1 MDTTVTFAKEYKR
14 WLALPLSINLIF
26 HPILSSK
33 LKVSSD
39 SGQLNISFGNEPCWF
54 CSCIPILSFLMWPR
68 QHKLNCTPTRF
79 VCGVNDGPKAVFQSK
94 MNQDGD
100 ENPNFP
106 PLDKA
111 IVKAVACELVHT
123 TELPLSRLST
133 ADVTA
138 RAVDA
143 LKKPIS
149 SSTVWRILD
158 ADAIKPWQYKYW
170 IFPRDPHFAEKAGVV
185 LDLYA
190 GFWQDELL
198 GDQDYIISADEKTSI
213 QARLRCHPSLGPA
226 RGSPMR
232 VENEYERGGALQY
245 LAAWDVR
252 RGYVMGRCEAK
263 TGIVPFGKLVKQ
275 VMAQEPYCHA
285 NRVFWV
291 TDNGSSHRGQASI
304 NRLAQAYPN
313 VILVHT
319 PVHASW
325 LNQVEIYFSIVQR
338 KVLTPND
345 FASLKEVE
353 QRLLLYEE
361 LSNQQPHPFKWKFDR
376 ATLEE
381 WLKRLEA
388 RQATIQRLEC
398 EGLPKTNQGEKL
410 VA

>member
-1 MDTTVTFAKEYKR
+1 ME
-14 WLALPLSINLIF
+14 
-26 HPILSSK
+26 
-33 LKVSSD
+33 
-39 SGQLNISFGNEPCWF
+39 
-54 CSCIPILSFLMWPR
+54 
-68 QHKLNCTPTRF
+68 
-79 VCGVNDGPKAVFQSK
+79 
-94 MNQDGD
+94 
-100 ENPNFP
+100 
-106 PLDKA
+106 
-111 IVKAVACELVHT
+111 
-123 TELPLSRLST
+123 
-133 ADVTA
+133 
-138 RAVDA
+138 
-143 LKKPIS
+143 
-149 SSTVWRILD
+149 
-158 ADAIKPWQYKYW
+158 
-170 IFPRDPHFAEKAGVV
+170 
-185 LDLYA
+185 
-190 GFWQDELL
+190 
-198 GDQDYIISADEKTSI
+198 
-213 QARLRCHPSLGPA
+213 
-226 RGSPMR
+226 
-232 VENEYERGGALQY
+232 
-245 LAAWDVR
+245 
-252 RGYVMGRCEAK
+252 
-263 TGIVPFGKLVKQ
+263 
-275 VMAQEPYCHA
+275 QEPYCHA

-376 ATLEE
+376 AKLEE